1 MKNQGNFDKFQ
12 LNGEVL
18 PLENYSIQ
26 AKNLLESIVQ
36 DYESNLKSIHKDIF
50 YLSEIKKIRFT
61 IKSRIRKITDL
72 AEIKNN
78 QQDDF
83 FTVIVFNEDYFEIL
97 NEELIKLGLN
107 TKRDGQFIKVFKKEL
122 TYNQLMSIVDDIE
135 KIKNRTLT
143 KCSKAKSEP
152 VIRARTALENQFIE
166 PAVSRETFNQC
177 EILQKKAI
185 DLIDLV
191 TQKRIKEILG
201 ETYFEKYISEK
212 I

>member
-1 MKNQGNFDKFQ
+1 M
-12 LNGEVL
+12 L

-50 YLSEIKKIRFT
+50 YLNEIKKIRFT
-61 IKSRIRKITDL
+61 INSRIRKITDL

-97 NEELIKLGLN
+97 NEELIKLELN
-107 TKRDGQFIKVFKKEL
+107 TKRDGQFIKFLKKNF

-201 ETYFEKYISEK
+201 KLILKNISVK
-212 I
+212 NLNKKNPTT

>member
-1 MKNQGNFDKFQ
+1 M
-12 LNGEVL
+12 L

-50 YLSEIKKIRFT
+50 YLNEIKKIRFT
-61 IKSRIRKITDL
+61 INSRSRKITDL

-83 FTVIVFNEDYFEIL
+83 FTIIVFNEDYFEIL
-97 NEELIKLGLN
+97 NEELIKLELN

>member
-1 MKNQGNFDKFQ
+1 MWKHI
-12 LNGEVL
+12 GEML

-50 YLSEIKKIRFT
+50 YLNEIKKIRFT
-61 IKSRIRKITDL
+61 INSRIRKITDL

-97 NEELIKLGLN
+97 NEELIKLELN
-107 TKRDGQFIKVFKKEL
+107 TKRNGQFIKVFKKEL

-143 KCSKAKSEP
+143 RCSKAKSEP

>member
-1 MKNQGNFDKFQ
+1 M
-12 LNGEVL
+12 L

-50 YLSEIKKIRFT
+50 YLNEIKKIRFT
-61 IKSRIRKITDL
+61 INSRIRKITDL

-83 FTVIVFNEDYFEIL
+83 FTIIVFNEDYFEIL
-97 NEELIKLGLN
+97 NEELIKLELN

-201 ETYFEKYISEK
+201 ENYFEKYISEK

>member
-1 MKNQGNFDKFQ
+1 M
-12 LNGEVL
+12 L

-50 YLSEIKKIRFT
+50 YLNEIKKIRFT
-61 IKSRIRKITDL
+61 INSRIRKITDL

-83 FTVIVFNEDYFEIL
+83 FTIIVFNEDYFEIL
-97 NEELIKLGLN
+97 NEELIKLELN

-143 KCSKAKSEP
+143 RCSKAKSEP

-166 PAVSRETFNQC
+166 PAISRETFNQC

>member
-1 MKNQGNFDKFQ
+1 M
-12 LNGEVL
+12 L

-50 YLSEIKKIRFT
+50 YLNEIKKIRFT
-61 IKSRIRKITDL
+61 INSRIRKITDL

-78 QQDDF
+78 QQDAF

-97 NEELIKLGLN
+97 NEELIKLELN

>member
-1 MKNQGNFDKFQ
+1 M
-12 LNGEVL
+12 L

-36 DYESNLKSIHKDIF
+36 DYESNLKSIHQDIF
-50 YLSEIKKIRFT
+50 YLNEIKKIRFT
-61 IKSRIRKITDL
+61 INSRIRKITDL

-97 NEELIKLGLN
+97 NEELIKLELN

>member
-1 MKNQGNFDKFQ
+1 
-12 LNGEVL
+12 VL

-36 DYESNLKSIHKDIF
+36 DYESNLKNIHKDIF
-50 YLSEIKKIRFT
+50 YLNEIKKIRFT
-61 IKSRIRKITDL
+61 INSRIRKITDL

-78 QQDDF
+78 QQDNF
-83 FTVIVFNEDYFEIL
+83 FTIIVFNEDYFEIL
-97 NEELIKLGLN
+97 NEELIKLELN

-143 KCSKAKSEP
+143 RCSKAKSEP

>member
-1 MKNQGNFDKFQ
+1 M
-12 LNGEVL
+12 L

-50 YLSEIKKIRFT
+50 YLNEIKKIRFT
-61 IKSRIRKITDL
+61 INSRIRKITDL

-78 QQDDF
+78 QQDNF
-83 FTVIVFNEDYFEIL
+83 FTIIVFNEDYFEIL
-97 NEELIKLGLN
+97 NEELIKLELN

-143 KCSKAKSEP
+143 RCSKAKSEP

>member
-1 MKNQGNFDKFQ
+1 M
-12 LNGEVL
+12 

-36 DYESNLKSIHKDIF
+36 DYESILKNIHQDIF
-50 YLSEIKKIRFT
+50 YLNEIKKIRFT
-61 IKSRIRKITDL
+61 INSRIRKITDL

-78 QQDDF
+78 FKDDF
-83 FTVIVFNEDYFEIL
+83 FTIIVFNEDYFDL
-97 NEELIKLGLN
+97 VNKELQNLELN

-122 TYNQLMSIVDDIE
+122 SYNQLMSIVDEIE
-135 KIKNRTLT
+135 KVKNKTLT

-152 VIRARTALENQFIE
+152 IVRARTALENQFIE
-166 PAVSRETFNQC
+166 PAVSRETFNKC
-177 EILQKKAI
+177 EVLQKKASNLI
-185 DLIDLV
+185 DLI

-201 ETYFEKYISEK
+201 DAHFEKYIKEK

>member
-1 MKNQGNFDKFQ
+1 M
-12 LNGEVL
+12 L

-50 YLSEIKKIRFT
+50 YLNEIKKIRFT
-61 IKSRIRKITDL
+61 INNRIRKITDL

-78 QQDDF
+78 QQDNF
-83 FTVIVFNEDYFEIL
+83 FTIIVFNEDYFEIL
-97 NEELIKLGLN
+97 NEELIKLELN

-143 KCSKAKSEP
+143 RCSKAKSEP

>member
-1 MKNQGNFDKFQ
+1 M
-12 LNGEVL
+12 L

-36 DYESNLKSIHKDIF
+36 DYESNLKNIHKDIF
-50 YLSEIKKIRFT
+50 YLNEIKKIRFT
-61 IKSRIRKITDL
+61 INNRIRKITDL

-83 FTVIVFNEDYFEIL
+83 FTIIVFNEDYFEIL
-97 NEELIKLGLN
+97 NEELIKLELN

-143 KCSKAKSEP
+143 RCSKAKSEP

>member
-1 MKNQGNFDKFQ
+1 M
-12 LNGEVL
+12 L

-50 YLSEIKKIRFT
+50 YLNEIKKIRFT
-61 IKSRIRKITDL
+61 INSRIRKITDL

-78 QQDDF
+78 QQDNF
-83 FTVIVFNEDYFEIL
+83 FTIIVFNEDYFEIL
-97 NEELIKLGLN
+97 NEELIKLELN
-107 TKRDGQFIKVFKKEL
+107 TKRDGQFIKVFKKQL

-143 KCSKAKSEP
+143 RCSKAKSEP

-201 ETYFEKYISEK
+201 ETYFEKYINEK

>member
-1 MKNQGNFDKFQ
+1 
-12 LNGEVL
+12 VL

-50 YLSEIKKIRFT
+50 YLNEIKKIRFT
-61 IKSRIRKITDL
+61 INSRIRKITDL

-83 FTVIVFNEDYFEIL
+83 FTIIVFNEDYFEIL
-97 NEELIKLGLN
+97 NEELIKLELN